1 VFSAVSDPTR
11 RQILDV
17 LREGEQSVNELV
29 ARFTMSQP
37 AVSQHLRVLRKA
49 ELVSVHKRGRQRL
62 YRLDSSALKVV
73 FDWTQYYEEFWNERL
88 SRLGEVLDGLPDDIV
103 EETNG

>member
-1 VFSAVSDPTR
+1 MFSAVADPTR

-49 ELVSVHKRGRQRL
+49 ALVRVHKRGRQRV
-62 YRLDSSALKVV
+62 YELDGVALKAI
-73 FDWTQYYEEFWNERL
+73 FDWSKYYAAFWSDRL
-88 SRLGEVLDGLPDDIV
+88 SKLGEVLDGLPDDIV